1 VDVFSGPAPTDLLT
15 ALRSATRARHA
26 RLDQAIDGAFTRD
39 GYVAFLGASLAV
51 VEAVEPAI
59 ERWRP
64 AADHPSRRERLL
76 ADLRGLGAPA
86 PGASAPMAFADAS
99 QALGAA
105 YVLEGSALGG
115 QVLARRVEAALG
127 DVPTRYLAPHGGPAT
142 GVGWRQFLVELQR
155 HGVAA
160 PASARARACDAA
172 CATFDRFI
180 DAFVA
185 AGLLTAA
192 RS

>member
-1 VDVFSGPAPTDLLT
+1 VGAFIEPGGSDLLA
-15 ALRSATRARHA
+15 ALRRATRARHQ
-26 RLDQAIDGAFTRD
+26 RLDTAITGSFSRD
-39 GYVAFLGASLAV
+39 RYVAFLRASLA
-51 VEAVEPAI
+51 AIDAIEPAI

-64 AADHPSRRERLL
+64 AGAAPSRERLRADLIALGEPAPAAAAAEVL
-76 ADLRGLGAPA
+76 ADI
-86 PGASAPMAFADAS
+86 DA
-99 QALGAA
+99 ALGAA

-127 DVPTRYLAPHGGPAT
+127 DAPTRYLAPHGGPAT
-142 GVGWRQFLVELQR
+142 GVRWRQFLVELER
-155 HGVAA
+155 HGAAA
-160 PASARARACDAA
+160 PASARARACAAA